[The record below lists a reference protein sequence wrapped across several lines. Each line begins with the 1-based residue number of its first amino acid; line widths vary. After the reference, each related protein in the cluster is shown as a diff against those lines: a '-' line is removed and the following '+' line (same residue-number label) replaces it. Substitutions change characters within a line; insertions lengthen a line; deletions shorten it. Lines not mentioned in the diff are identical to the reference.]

1 MLVEILDTTCIKQH
15 NNNKNSNKISR
26 IMVLFDAAA
35 AHKLAYDEVT
45 RKPLTR
51 VRGKPT
57 RMDVELTHKEVCE
70 KLTAIDQ
77 PFPTSHGRYGL
88 LGAVMDAD
96 EYTEKTGLVYVE
108 KTAPAAYPEDVDENT
123 SAHERK
129 RKEAENA
136 QDNDAFNRQVGAYD
150 GVITLMRDA
159 YDDKYLNKLEKE
171 FIGFAGRHPR
181 ELFVHL
187 RTGPAKMNTKAKKA
201 MKDDYERGWDIEGEE
216 GIEEFAKRL
225 RVERKR
231 LTRAGVA
238 YTDDQLLQHYLEEV
252 TKHPDLE
259 RKDLSDFDTLQET
272 DGEDMTFE
280 AACEYWEA
288 IFDAMEDFQE
298 TRAGGAK
305 KAQYESAAHVEQ
317 LRIKQAEGEV
327 SLCQMV
333 SQANTQ
339 NETIQS
345 VQQSQTE
352 LAKIMQAMRNELKES
367 REESKQL
374 RQEVAALK
382 TRPANNE
389 NTNPNSSNGSWGTG
403 NGNRAADEGKR
414 CKHCGGRHVSRPNR
428 KGKILPE
435 EECSGKGWPSS
446 AHKGMPD
453 YFIDMMNKFKGTNVK
468 KADLL

>member
-1 MLVEILDTTCIKQH
+1 
-15 NNNKNSNKISR
+15 
-26 IMVLFDAAA
+26 
-35 AHKLAYDEVT
+35 
-45 RKPLTR
+45 
-51 VRGKPT
+51 
-57 RMDVELTHKEVCE
+57 
-70 KLTAIDQ
+70 
-77 PFPTSHGRYGL
+77 
-88 LGAVMDAD
+88 
-96 EYTEKTGLVYVE
+96 
-108 KTAPAAYPEDVDENT
+108 
-123 SAHERK
+123 
-129 RKEAENA
+129 
-136 QDNDAFNRQVGAYD
+136 
-150 GVITLMRDA
+150 
-159 YDDKYLNKLEKE
+159 
-171 FIGFAGRHPR
+171 
-181 ELFVHL
+181 
-187 RTGPAKMNTKAKKA
+187 
-201 MKDDYERGWDIEGEE
+201 
-216 GIEEFAKRL
+216 
-225 RVERKR
+225 
-231 LTRAGVA
+231 
-238 YTDDQLLQHYLEEV
+238 LEEV

-305 KAQYESAAHVEQ
+305 KAQYESAAHVEE

-382 TRPANNE
+382 SRPANNE
-389 NTNPNSSNGSWGTG
+389 NANPNSSNSNWG
-403 NGNRAADEGKR
+403 NGNRAAAEGKR

-428 KGKILPE
+428 QGKILPE